1 MDVWEMFGQFG
12 CILCDFAQH
21 RLYLLSCRELRGALL
36 LLLQAQHGWAGAAAG
51 MGAGGPAGWVQ
62 QNGAGRLPVEA
73 VLCQPALQGQ
83 PADVCMWRLCFF
95 SPSMVTV
102 PLCFVVFFF
111 FFPFFKGERHVP
123 CRPVCTWVG
132 HAPSHRGQL
141 QVQEPRQISYP
152 VLLLQGNSCT
162 SIPFSLFCLV
172 LVKRLVVADEIHS
185 FIHPFIHLLHFF
197 IIAIVS
203 FSVGCEFLNF
213 YKNTKAQDQNIMCAI
228 STNTDAFLLIF

>member
-1 MDVWEMFGQFG
+1 MDIWQMFGQFG
-12 CILCDFAQH
+12 CNLCIFAQH

-95 SPSMVTV
+95 SPNMVTV

-111 FFPFFKGERHVP
+111 SFFQGERHVP

-132 HAPSHRGQL
+132 HTPSHRGQL

-172 LVKRLVVADEIHS
+172 LVKRLMVADEIHS
-185 FIHPFIHLLHFF
+185 FIRSSIHPFIALSLLQLFHFLWAVNSWTF
-197 IIAIVS
+197 
-203 FSVGCEFLNF
+203 
-213 YKNTKAQDQNIMCAI
+213 TKTRKPKFKILCVQYQQILMPSC
-228 STNTDAFLLIF
+228 